1 MSIKIEGGEN
11 RKFSTG
17 ATKQHSEG
25 KGTPVLFPGDGYLE
39 VCKHFEAGA
48 KVHEPRNWEKGI
60 PLSEIINSLERHIAQ
75 EKMGLTD
82 ERHDRAI
89 AWEAI
94 VYLTTKLRIQR
105 GLLPIELD
113 DMPRYGQQEITSK
126 GEVVQITPEQEF
138 QRKLTTE
145 MIAMKRDAIITNG
158 YIIEYIASVDGWQ
171 IKLADREY
179 LAYFGDK
186 YVLIPSPYYYETK
199 QEAKK
204 YLADYLET
212 QK

>member
-1 MSIKIEGGEN
+1 M
-11 RKFSTG
+11 
-17 ATKQHSEG
+17 
-25 KGTPVLFPGDGYLE
+25 
-39 VCKHFEAGA
+39 
-48 KVHEPRNWEKGI
+48 HEPRNWEKGI